1 VAAYVD
7 ETSGEGSKEEG
18 SEHKDVLSE
27 ALARFRLT
35 EEAEDK
41 NRKAALDDIKFLAG
55 EQWDQRIKEARA
67 AKGRPCFVINRLQ
80 QHAKQ
85 VVNDLRQNRP
95 SIKVHPVDDKADV
108 DTAKIYQ
115 GIIRHIEYNSNADA
129 AYDTAG
135 EGAVRGGRGFWRVV
149 TEYVSPLSF
158 EQEILIK
165 RIRNPFSVYFDPH
178 SKEPDGSDAN
188 FAFVVENISKEA
200 YERRYPKSKLAGVA
214 EWESSDANAPGW
226 LSSDSCRIAEYF
238 YKAYEE
244 KEIVQLSN
252 GQTVLAGDLDS
263 KTLKQLALAGVK
275 EVRRRTTSVPTVKW
289 CKLTSSEILDETEW
303 LGSYIPIVP
312 VYGEEL
318 DIEGERILKGIARD
332 AKDPQRLINY
342 WKSAEAEAIA
352 LAPKAPF
359 IAAKGQVEKYAA
371 DWKSANT
378 ENHAVLMYDPVSVN
392 GTPVPPPQRQNLEPA
407 IQAITMAAMNS
418 ADDLK
423 STTGLYDAALGAR
436 SNETSGKAITARAN
450 QAQTSNYHFAD
461 NLTRSQKHTGRILIE
476 LIPKIYDSARAARIL
491 GEDGEPEIIK
501 INQEFERNGKVVHYD
516 LSKGKY
522 DCTVDVG
529 PSYATKRQEAVA
541 NMVEMS
547 RNVPILSQVAP
558 DLIVKNMD
566 WPGAQEL
573 AERLK
578 KAVPP
583 QFLDDQNKESQA
595 IPPQIQAQ
603 MAQMQQMLEQADA
616 DRKGLLSER
625 EQKLLEHEH
634 EERMLRLKLET
645 ELEIERAKID
655 QKDSLALL
663 SAQIDEINQGL
674 QLRQAQPEPQ
684 QPDPMQSSAGMHPQ
698 ASPYDT
704 PEDFAQPALEQGAPQ
719 DPTGGI
725 SPGLPM
731 EQSSDDPNSL

>member
-7 ETSGEGSKEEG
+7 ETSGDG
-18 SEHKDVLSE
+18 SEEKAPENKDVLSE
-27 ALARFRLT
+27 ALARFKLT
-35 EEAEDK
+35 EEAEGP
-41 NRKAALDDIKFLAG
+41 NRKAQLEDIKFLAG
-55 EQWDQRIKEARA
+55 EQWDQGIKEARSRD
-67 AKGRPCFVINRLQ
+67 GRPCFVVNRLQ

-85 VVNDLRQNRP
+85 IINDLRQNRP

-108 DTAKIYQ
+108 EIAKIYQ
-115 GIIRHIEYNSNADA
+115 GMVKHVEDNSGADA
-129 AYDTAG
+129 AYDTGG
-135 EGAVRGGRGFWRVV
+135 ECAVRGGRGFWRVV
-149 TEYVSPLSF
+149 TGFVSPYSF
-158 EQEILIK
+158 DQELLIK
-165 RIRNPFSVYFDPH
+165 RVRNPFSVYFDPH

-188 FAFVVENISKEA
+188 FAFVVESISKEQ
-200 YERRYPKSKLAGVA
+200 YQRLYPKSKLAGHA
-214 EWESSDANAPGW
+214 EWDASGTQVGW
-226 LSSDSCRIAEYF
+226 LSKDSCRIAEYF

-244 KEIVQLSN
+244 KEIVLLSN

-263 KTLKQLALAGVK
+263 EALNQLAMAGVN

-289 CKLTSSEILDETEW
+289 CKLNALEVLDETEW
-303 LGSYIPIVP
+303 PGSYIPVIP

-332 AKDPQRLINY
+332 AKDPQKLLNY

-378 ENHAVLMYDPVSVN
+378 KNHAVLMYDPQSVN
-392 GTPVPPPQRQNLEPA
+392 GTMVPAPQRQNLEPA

-418 ADDLK
+418 AEDIK

-436 SNETSGKAITARAN
+436 SNETSGKAINARAN
-450 QAQTSNYHFAD
+450 QAQTSNFHFVD
-461 NLTRSQKHTGRILIE
+461 NLTRSIRHTGRILIE
-476 LIPKIYDSARAARIL
+476 AIPRVYDSARAARIL

-501 INQEFERNGKVVHYD
+501 INQEFERNGKLVSYD

-547 RNVPILSQVAP
+547 RNMPLLSQVAP

-566 WPGAQEL
+566 FPGAQEL

-583 QFLDDQNKESQA
+583 QFLDDPNKKQA
-595 IPPQIQAQ
+595 LPPEAMQ
-603 MAQMQQMLEQADA
+603 QMQQMNQMIEQLTAELNAAKSPLELK
-616 DRKGLLSER
+616 RMEIESIER
-625 EQKLLEHEH
+625 IKTAELETKASIE
-634 EERMLRLKLET
+634 LAKLESKEALT
-645 ELEIERAKID
+645 MLATQIAELDARTK
-655 QKDSLALL
+655 
-663 SAQIDEINQGL
+663 
-674 QLRQAQPEPQ
+674 QLGMMEPMFAGEAPEMAAPEQPQDFGMSDGGQMPAE
-684 QPDPMQSSAGMHPQ
+684 SSMPI
-698 ASPYDT
+698 
-704 PEDFAQPALEQGAPQ
+704 
-719 DPTGGI
+719 DPTGGE

-731 EQSSDDPNSL
+731 EGNSNDDPNLY